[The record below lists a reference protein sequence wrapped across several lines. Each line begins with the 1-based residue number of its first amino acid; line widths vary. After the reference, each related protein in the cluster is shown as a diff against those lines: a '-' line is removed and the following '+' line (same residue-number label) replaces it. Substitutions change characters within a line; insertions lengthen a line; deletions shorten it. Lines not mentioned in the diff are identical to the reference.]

1 MGIFGD
7 IVSAIPGAGLVEAA
21 VTGRSVQPSDFIP
34 GGKMTPGA
42 NAMDQ
47 IARGESVTIG
57 SFVPFVGDTVDDVA
71 KKALNAPKA
80 FAGNFS
86 RSIDQTS
93 NNLGNSVNQ
102 LTGDVVGG
110 GLNIIGSGLNGAGN
124 IAGNALGGAVNGAFG
139 NQNYDPNMVGGFNQN
154 MIGQQQVQPITQKK
168 DNTIVYVGIGAVTVT
183 VLLATVII
191 ATSGNKKR

>member
-1 MGIFGD
+1 MGIFDD

-71 KKALNAPKA
+71 KQALKVPGQFLGNAS
-80 FAGNFS
+80 N
-86 RSIDQTS
+86 SIDQTS

-110 GLNIIGSGLNGAGN
+110 GLNVIGSGLNGAGN
-124 IAGNALGGAVNGAFG
+124 ILGSGLTGAVGAFG
-139 NQNYDPNMVGGFNQN
+139 NQNYDPNLIGGYDQN
-154 MIGQQQVQPITQKK
+154 MVGQQQVQPITQKK

>member
-71 KKALNAPKA
+71 KQALKVPGQFLGNAS
-80 FAGNFS
+80 N
-86 RSIDQTS
+86 SIDQTS

-110 GLNIIGSGLNGAGN
+110 GLNVIGSGLNGAGN
-124 IAGNALGGAVNGAFG
+124 ILGSGLTGAVGAFG
-139 NQNYDPNMVGGFNQN
+139 NQNYDPNLIGGYDQN
-154 MIGQQQVQPITQKK
+154 MVGQQQVQPITQKK

>member
-1 MGIFGD
+1 MGIFDD

-71 KKALNAPKA
+71 KQALKVPGQFLGNAS
-80 FAGNFS
+80 N
-86 RSIDQTS
+86 SIDQTS

-110 GLNIIGSGLNGAGN
+110 GLNIIGSGLNGATN
-124 IAGNALGGAVNGAFG
+124 IAGNALGGAVNAFG
-139 NQNYDPNMVGGFNQN
+139 NQNYDPNLIGGYDQN
-154 MIGQQQVQPITQKK
+154 MVGQQQVQPITQKK

>member
-1 MGIFGD
+1 MGIFDD

-71 KKALNAPKA
+71 KQALKVPGQFLGNAS
-80 FAGNFS
+80 N
-86 RSIDQTS
+86 SIDQTS

-110 GLNIIGSGLNGAGN
+110 GLNVIGSGLNGAGN
-124 IAGNALGGAVNGAFG
+124 ILGSGLTGAVGAFG
-139 NQNYDPNMVGGFNQN
+139 NQNYDPNMVGGYDQN
-154 MIGQQQVQPITQKK
+154 MVGQQQVQPITQKK

>member
-1 MGIFGD
+1 MGIFDD
-7 IVSAIPGAGLVEAA
+7 IVSAIPGAGLIEAA
-21 VTGRSVQPSDFIP
+21 VTGRAVQPSDFIP

-71 KKALNAPKA
+71 KQALKVPGQFLGNAS
-80 FAGNFS
+80 N
-86 RSIDQTS
+86 SIDQTS

-110 GLNIIGSGLNGAGN
+110 GLNVIGSGLNGAGN
-124 IAGNALGGAVNGAFG
+124 ILGSGLNGAVNGAFG

-154 MIGQQQVQPITQKK
+154 MIG
-168 DNTIVYVGIGAVTVT
+168 
-183 VLLATVII
+183 
-191 ATSGNKKR
+191 

>member
-1 MGIFGD
+1 MGIFDD

-71 KKALNAPKA
+71 KQALKVPGQFLGNAS
-80 FAGNFS
+80 N
-86 RSIDQTS
+86 SIDQTS

-110 GLNIIGSGLNGAGN
+110 GLNVIGSGLNGAGN
-124 IAGNALGGAVNGAFG
+124 ILGSGLTGAVGAFG

-168 DNTIVYVGIGAVTVT
+168 DNTIVYVGIGAVTIT